1 MSLSTVFPSVT
12 PSLNLNFVRN
22 NRLDPRLTYSRASSG
37 TYVGSDGYIKT
48 AAIDEPR
55 FEYDPVSLAPR
66 GLLLEGPRTNLVLYS
81 EDFSNADW
89 TNVATN
95 VTTNTTAAPPNS
107 LTADM
112 IVANATSA
120 RHEIRKAITLGT
132 SKTYTFSVFAKQASG
147 VYNLVLAFG
156 ASANGGWDAN
166 ARASVR
172 FNLLTGVVAAT
183 TQNGNSSHIS
193 SSITPAGNGW
203 YRCVWTFIPDTTGA
217 TAVFGPGMMAIPSGE
232 LAAIPWT
239 GDGTSGVYVW
249 GAQLEEAYF
258 SSSYIQTTSA
268 QVTRATDNM
277 EIVDRPII
285 DARTNIQIY
294 SDRFDLWVT
303 TGLSIVSNA
312 ITSPDGVT
320 KAQQLIASS
329 GTASHRVYS
338 PVSLTITSGEVT
350 TLSVYAKYIDR
361 KYIRVLLS
369 DETGN
374 LSSFQ
379 AIFDISNGTTY
390 STNADT
396 GSTYISSSITPA
408 GDGWYRLTVTGT
420 MTGHPRQLFYVN
432 MMDDSASRTWTFDN
446 TSVYLWGAQVE
457 SGSSASD
464 YIPTVASTV
473 TIPAPARTISDNRFT
488 SWYNQANGSF
498 VISSDTFKAD
508 NTANTTYSRIFNL
521 SDGTASNR
529 ITLYFNTIG
538 GVSCASDTI
547 TGMGMSDSNSGVA
560 SKNVQKIG
568 LNLQTANSFMT
579 HNGIP
584 AGSIQTD
591 SNIPNVMNKI
601 EIGRYGTSGGELNGG
616 WGHIQYLLYYSEPLP
631 LAQLQAL
638 TK

>member
-508 NTANTTYSRIFNL
+508 NTANTTYSRIMNV
-521 SDGTASNR
+521 SDGSTDSR
-529 ITLYFNTIG
+529 YTLYYNTTG
-538 GVSCASDTI
+538 GVSMAGSGAGFT
-547 TGMGMSDSNSGVA
+547 TSDSDSGVA
-560 SKNVQKIG
+560 SKTVQKVGVNIEAG
-568 LNLQTANSFMT
+568 NSFLT
-579 HNGIP
+579 HNGVQ
-584 AGSIQTD
+584 AGTIQTD
-591 SNIPNVMNKI
+591 AIVLNYMS
-601 EIGRYGTSGGELNGG
+601 RLTFFFYGTTYG
-616 WGHIQYLLYYSEPLP
+616 WGHIQYLLYYPEPLP